1 MLCDGPTGRVA
12 LYYGA
17 ADTVTAL
24 AFGYVEELVAFAK
37 EHSL

>member
-24 AFGYVEELVAFAK
+24 AFGYVAELVEFAK